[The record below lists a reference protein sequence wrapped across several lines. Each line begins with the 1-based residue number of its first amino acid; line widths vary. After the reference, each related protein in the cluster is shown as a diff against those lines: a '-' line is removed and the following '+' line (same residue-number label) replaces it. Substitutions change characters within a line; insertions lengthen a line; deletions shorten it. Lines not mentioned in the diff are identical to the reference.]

1 MLQVKKERVKYSGC
15 VERTLRELI
24 DLRLFFFLMQVK
36 KERVKYSS
44 WLHKQCQHTLL
55 VYVDFLWRRLP
66 LAEYAKQVEALYY
79 YCMRP

>member
-1 MLQVKKERVKYSGC
+1 
-15 VERTLRELI
+15 
-24 DLRLFFFLMQVK
+24 MQVK

-66 LAEYAKQVEALYY
+66 LAEYSKQVEAFSS

>member
-1 MLQVKKERVKYSGC
+1 MR
-15 VERTLRELI
+15 RE
-24 DLRLFFFLMQVK
+24 DLKRANRLKALMQVK

-66 LAEYAKQVEALYY
+66 LAEYAKQVEALSY
-79 YCMRP
+79 